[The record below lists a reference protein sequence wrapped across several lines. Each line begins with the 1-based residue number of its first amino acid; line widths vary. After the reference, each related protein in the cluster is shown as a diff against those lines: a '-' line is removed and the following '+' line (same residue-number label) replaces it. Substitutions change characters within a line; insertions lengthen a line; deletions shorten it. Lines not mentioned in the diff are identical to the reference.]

1 MVNDYRV
8 LVIDDD
14 RGLRD
19 SLCDLLESGGFDVE
33 ALPRASGVLE
43 KLASYGPDVI
53 LCDVRMPGVTGIELL
68 EMLQGKTSVPMVL
81 MSAHGDISM
90 AVSAMQDGAYSFVE
104 KPFDPR
110 HLLKLLEDAATLY
123 RLSRDSERLKA
134 RLADLTGL
142 DRVLLGAT
150 KNIVS
155 LREEILDLSES
166 DANVMLRGETG
177 SGKELVA
184 RALHD
189 LGARAG
195 GPFVPINCAAIP
207 LMTFEETLFGSPDM
221 PDGLL
226 AQADGGTLF
235 LDELGA
241 IPTEAQAALLRVI
254 ETRHYTPVGSTQVRQ
269 SGFRVV
275 SAGNEKLEDALKA
288 GALREDFFFRLNT
301 VVLTIP
307 ALRERR
313 DDIPLLY
320 ANFLEQFAVIY
331 EITSPGITSDD
342 LATLLAHP
350 WPGNVRELRSV
361 AERRIL
367 AARRGVG
374 SVASALQLDSG
385 EDDVP
390 DTLREAVAGFERQ
403 LIARALTTHQGRM
416 DAVAEALGIGRRT
429 LNEKI
434 VKLGLNKD
442 EVLQGEV

>member
-320 ANFLEQFAVIY
+320 ANFLDQFAVIY

-385 EDDVP
+385 DDDVP

-416 DAVAEALGIGRRT
+416 DAEAEALGIGRRT

>member
-81 MSAHGDISM
+81 MSTHGDISM

-288 GALREDFFFRLNT
+288 GALREDFFFRLNI

-320 ANFLEQFAVIY
+320 ANFLDQFAVIY

-385 EDDVP
+385 DDDVP

-442 EVLQGEV
+442 EVLKGEA

>member
-195 GPFVPINCAAIP
+195 GPFMPINCAAIP

-320 ANFLEQFAVIY
+320 ANFLDQFAVIY

-385 EDDVP
+385 DDDVP

>member
-241 IPTEAQAALLRVI
+241 IPTAAQAALLRVI
-254 ETRHYTPVGSTQVRQ
+254 ETRQYTPIGSTRVRQ

-320 ANFLEQFAVIY
+320 ANFLDQFAVIY

-385 EDDVP
+385 DDDVP

>member
-195 GPFVPINCAAIP
+195 GPFMPINCAAIP

-385 EDDVP
+385 DDDVP

>member
-19 SLCDLLESGGFDVE
+19 SFCDLLESGGFDVE

-275 SAGNEKLEDALKA
+275 SAGNEKLEGALKA

-320 ANFLEQFAVIY
+320 ANFLDQFAVIY

-374 SVASALQLDSG
+374 SVASALQLDSRD
-385 EDDVP
+385 DDVP

>member
-320 ANFLEQFAVIY
+320 ANFLDQFAVIY

>member
-19 SLCDLLESGGFDVE
+19 SLCDLIESGGFDVE

-68 EMLQGKTSVPMVL
+68 EMLRGKTSVPMVL

-320 ANFLEQFAVIY
+320 ANFLDQFAVIY

>member
-1 MVNDYRV
+1 
-8 LVIDDD
+8 
-14 RGLRD
+14 
-19 SLCDLLESGGFDVE
+19 
-33 ALPRASGVLE
+33 
-43 KLASYGPDVI
+43 
-53 LCDVRMPGVTGIELL
+53 
-68 EMLQGKTSVPMVL
+68 LQGKTSVPMVL

-320 ANFLEQFAVIY
+320 ANFLDQFAVIY

-342 LATLLAHP
+342 LATLLGHP

-385 EDDVP
+385 DDDVP

>member
-320 ANFLEQFAVIY
+320 ANFLDQFAVIY

-342 LATLLAHP
+342 LATLLGHP

-385 EDDVP
+385 DDDVP

>member
-195 GPFVPINCAAIP
+195 GPFMPINCAAIP

-320 ANFLEQFAVIY
+320 ANFLDQFAVIY

-374 SVASALQLDSG
+374 SVASALQLDSRD
-385 EDDVP
+385 DDVP

>member
-385 EDDVP
+385 DDDVP

>member
-53 LCDVRMPGVTGIELL
+53 LCDVRMPGVSGIELL

-320 ANFLEQFAVIY
+320 ANFLDQFAVIY

-385 EDDVP
+385 DDDVP

>member
-68 EMLQGKTSVPMVL
+68 EMLQGKTAVPMVL

-320 ANFLEQFAVIY
+320 ANFLDQFAVIY

-385 EDDVP
+385 DDDVP

>member
-241 IPTEAQAALLRVI
+241 IPTEAQAALLRAI

-320 ANFLEQFAVIY
+320 ANFLDQFAVIY

-385 EDDVP
+385 DDDVP

>member
-320 ANFLEQFAVIY
+320 ANFLDQFAVIY

-374 SVASALQLDSG
+374 SVASALQLDSRD
-385 EDDVP
+385 DDVP

>member
-1 MVNDYRV
+1 
-8 LVIDDD
+8 
-14 RGLRD
+14 
-19 SLCDLLESGGFDVE
+19 
-33 ALPRASGVLE
+33 
-43 KLASYGPDVI
+43 
-53 LCDVRMPGVTGIELL
+53 
-68 EMLQGKTSVPMVL
+68 
-81 MSAHGDISM
+81 M
-90 AVSAMQDGAYSFVE
+90 ACW
-104 KPFDPR
+104 R
-110 HLLKLLEDAATLY
+110 
-123 RLSRDSERLKA
+123 R
-134 RLADLTGL
+134 LTG
-142 DRVLLGAT
+142 A
-150 KNIVS
+150 
-155 LREEILDLSES
+155 
-166 DANVMLRGETG
+166 
-177 SGKELVA
+177 
-184 RALHD
+184 HY
-189 LGARAG
+189 
-195 GPFVPINCAAIP
+195 
-207 LMTFEETLFGSPDM
+207 
-221 PDGLL
+221 
-226 AQADGGTLF
+226 F

-320 ANFLEQFAVIY
+320 ANFLDQFAVIY

-374 SVASALQLDSG
+374 SVASALQLDSRD
-385 EDDVP
+385 DDVP